1 MGWRLGDRFFEDD
14 VSRIQL
20 DMYSVYAE
28 VVEHSVSDSDV
39 GFFQRF
45 QCSHRIPFRA
55 PRSSIHFD
63 HNHPVLN
70 LIDLS
75 IDICEILL

>member
-1 MGWRLGDRFFEDD
+1 MGWRLSDRFFEDD
-14 VSRIQL
+14 IIRIQL
-20 DMYSVYAE
+20 DMYSVYAG
-28 VVEHSVSDSDV
+28 VVEHSGSDSDV
-39 GFFQRF
+39 SFFQRF
-45 QCSHRIPFRA
+45 HHSHRIPFKA
-55 PRSSIHFD
+55 PRGSIQFN